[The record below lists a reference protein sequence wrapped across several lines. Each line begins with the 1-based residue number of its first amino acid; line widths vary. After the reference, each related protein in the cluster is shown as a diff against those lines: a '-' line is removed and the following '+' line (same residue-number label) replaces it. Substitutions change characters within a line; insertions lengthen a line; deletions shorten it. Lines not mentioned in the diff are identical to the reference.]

1 MKKQGTLIVLSGFSG
16 VGKGTVLKQV
26 LSQRPDIYFSV
37 SFTTRQPRE
46 GEVNGVNYNFVTRED
61 FLARIQRGEFLE
73 YAEYNGNFYGTNQA
87 VIREKLAQGID
98 VILEIEVKGAVEVF
112 GKMPEAVSVFLIAP
126 SWAELERRLRE
137 RGTESEEEI
146 QRRLAIA
153 REEAK
158 QVPKYQYIVV
168 NDTVPQAVEEF
179 FALLA
184 AQSCRTE
191 RRIHLLEEGV

>member
-1 MKKQGTLIVLSGFSG
+1 
-16 VGKGTVLKQV
+16 
-26 LSQRPDIYFSV
+26 
-37 SFTTRQPRE
+37 
-46 GEVNGVNYNFVTRED
+46 
-61 FLARIQRGEFLE
+61 
-73 YAEYNGNFYGTNQA
+73 
-87 VIREKLAQGID
+87 
-98 VILEIEVKGAVEVF
+98 
-112 GKMPEAVSVFLIAP
+112 MPEAVSVFLIAP